1 MIRILKL
8 VRDAIA
14 SRLEVIH
21 DANDYLMSDPLNG
34 IGIPSS
40 FPAFEEAM
48 NSYYRGPKIKR
59 TPDDSAMSKLVD
71 GIEARER

>member
-1 MIRILKL
+1 M
-8 VRDAIA
+8 RDAVV
-14 SRLEVIH
+14 SRMEVIH
-21 DANDYLMSDPLNG
+21 DANEYLKSDPLNG
-34 IGIPSS
+34 VGIPSS

-59 TPDDSAMSKLVD
+59 TSDNSTMSRLVD